1 MILRFT
7 DKLPKALYLDSSVI
21 LNATMTGGRFHD
33 ECASFLRRIRD
44 EGIRCATAS
53 LSLDEIWYILIKNKI
68 VCIVGL
74 GYVGLPLAEAFA
86 RHLKVIGY
94 DIEEKKIEK
103 LNKTFLEKSFT
114 NNFFASQKH

>member
-1 MILRFT
+1 MILRLT

-53 LSLDEIWYILIKNKI
+53 LSLEILSVDLDAMLDAKDFLWDCKL
-68 VCIVGL
+68 
-74 GYVGLPLAEAFA
+74 LPRDSVPPL
-86 RHLKVIGY
+86 L
-94 DIEEKKIEK
+94 
-103 LNKTFLEKSFT
+103 
-114 NNFFASQKH
+114 